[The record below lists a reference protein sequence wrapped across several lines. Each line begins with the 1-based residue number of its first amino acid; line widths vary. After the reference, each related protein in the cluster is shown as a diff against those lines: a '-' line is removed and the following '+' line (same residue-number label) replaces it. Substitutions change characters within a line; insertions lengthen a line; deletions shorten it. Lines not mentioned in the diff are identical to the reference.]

1 MATESPAKLQ
11 VIHFVKNAVVG
22 EDYVFEI
29 KGTQRDA
36 ERFVHRMRV
45 ELSRLRNEVKRR
57 QRIPRPFKMLLHS
70 INVMGVHQQVTLRK
84 TIDANDVSSDVDE
97 IFDDIAGG
105 KQIEQ

>member
-11 VIHFVKNAVVG
+11 VIKFVKTAIIDK
-22 EDYVFEI
+22 DYVFEI

-36 ERFVHRMRV
+36 ERFVHGMRV
-45 ELSRLRNEVKRR
+45 ELSRLRAEVIKRKLV
-57 QRIPRPFKMLLHS
+57 PRPFKMLLYS
-70 INVMGVHQQVTLRK
+70 ITVIGQFQQITLRK

-97 IFDDIAGG
+97 IWDNIAGG